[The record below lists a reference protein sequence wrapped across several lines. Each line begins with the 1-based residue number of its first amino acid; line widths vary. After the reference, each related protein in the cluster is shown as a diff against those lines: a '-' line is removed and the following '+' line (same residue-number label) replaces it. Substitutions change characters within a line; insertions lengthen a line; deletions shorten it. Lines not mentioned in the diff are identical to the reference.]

1 MGYKEGNTLFIA
13 GKGGEV
19 MKTIEIEKASKPLS
33 EYTKGIDKEI
43 LVLASNEKPVAA
55 IVSLKDVDMES
66 LSLSTNPDFMEII
79 KKSREDFK
87 LGKKLSLNEMK
98 EELKNM

>member
-1 MGYKEGNTLFIA
+1 
-13 GKGGEV
+13 V
-19 MKTIEIEKASKPLS
+19 KTIEIEKASKPLS
-33 EYTKGIDKEI
+33 EYAKEIGNEI
-43 LVLASNEKPVAA
+43 LVLTSNEKPVAA

-87 LGKKLSLNEMK
+87 LGKKLSLNKMK
-98 EELKNM
+98 EELKKM

>member
-1 MGYKEGNTLFIA
+1 
-13 GKGGEV
+13 
-19 MKTIEIEKASKPLS
+19 MKTIEIKKASKPLS
-33 EYTKGIDKEI
+33 EYAKEIDNEI
-43 LVLASNEKPVAA
+43 LVLTSNEKPVAA

-79 KKSREDFK
+79 KKSRKDFK

-98 EELKNM
+98 DELKKM

>member
-1 MGYKEGNTLFIA
+1 
-13 GKGGEV
+13 

-33 EYTKGIDKEI
+33 EYAKEIGNEI
-43 LVLASNEKPVAA
+43 LVLTSNEKPVAA

-87 LGKKLSLNEMK
+87 LGKKLSLNKMK
-98 EELKNM
+98 EELKKM